1 MPFNGLNI
9 LALSKAIVNDSE
21 SIDKE
26 PLKQYSKSGV
36 RALIK
41 GMLKPNHIDR
51 PNINQILKHPDLKKK
66 ARELLPDAIYQEEFA
81 HTRLHGH
88 DIFQNNK
95 QQEQKIQET
104 IT

>member
-1 MPFNGLNI
+1 M
-9 LALSKAIVNDSE
+9 NDSE